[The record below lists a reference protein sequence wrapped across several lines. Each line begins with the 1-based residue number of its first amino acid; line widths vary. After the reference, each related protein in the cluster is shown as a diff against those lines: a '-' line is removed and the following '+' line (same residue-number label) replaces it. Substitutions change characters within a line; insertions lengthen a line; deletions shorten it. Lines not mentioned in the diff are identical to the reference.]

1 MGSGFWTRESL
12 CWVVWA
18 CACVLFVCVCV
29 CLQIISLVS
38 MCSRGHCGSLFMG
51 IMTLLFLDRGA
62 HAAARGALEGD
73 GRRLDRESLQYI
85 NHLGGEHSVVT
96 GRRPHM
102 AANTGHLAR
111 SSSSYMICKKGRG
124 LYSDP

>member
-1 MGSGFWTRESL
+1 MY
-12 CWVVWA
+12 
-18 CACVLFVCVCV
+18 
-29 CLQIISLVS
+29 
-38 MCSRGHCGSLFMG
+38 MCSPTICCLVGRVGRLLLLVVFVRRLRTVFMPC
-51 IMTLLFLDRGA
+51 LDRGA

-111 SSSSYMICKKGRG
+111 SSSSYMICKKGG
-124 LYSDP
+124 GYILTHK

>member
-1 MGSGFWTRESL
+1 MDPREFVL
-12 CWVVWA
+12 GGLGVCV
-18 CACVLFVCVCV
+18 CAFRVCVCV
-29 CLQIISLVS
+29 FTEKGIISLVS

-111 SSSSYMICKKGRG
+111 SSSSYMICKKGGG

>member
-1 MGSGFWTRESL
+1 
-12 CWVVWA
+12 
-18 CACVLFVCVCV
+18 
-29 CLQIISLVS
+29 
-38 MCSRGHCGSLFMG
+38 MG

-62 HAAARGALEGD
+62 HAAARGALGGD

-85 NHLGGEHSVVT
+85 NHLGGEHSGVT

-111 SSSSYMICKKGRG
+111 SSSSYMICKKGG
-124 LYSDP
+124 GGYILTHK